1 MTDQDLEEEE
11 EGGRMVRAYAVTGGR
26 TRSGAEDLPLE
37 ALVVTTPE
45 GRQCIPSLAFE
56 RRAIAELCAEVRS
69 VAEVASLVGVPLG
82 VARVLV
88 SDLAALDL
96 VAVHQVGAP
105 DDRPDI
111 DLLERV
117 LNGIRAL

>member
-1 MTDQDLEEEE
+1 MTDEDLVD

-45 GRQCIPSLAFE
+45 GHQCTASLAFE
-56 RRAIAELCAEVRS
+56 RRAIAELCADVRS

-96 VAVHQVGAP
+96 VAVHQAGAP